1 MDYSTDF
8 ICTYLHLD
16 DFQEQEDLYRIQFL
30 QAFKIE
36 QWDDNIISEKI
47 TTLFGLVKN
56 NEQFKIIFEQAKI
69 SETLQFLIFLGG
81 TQDFDIFKLLF
92 KFELFTYTHKCICDL
107 INKNEISTLS
117 FNNLLNNL

>member
-30 QAFKIE
+30 QAFMIE
-36 QWDDNIISEKI
+36 QWDDNIISEK
-47 TTLFGLVKN
+47 TTNLFKLVKN
-56 NEQFKIIFEQAKI
+56 NKQFKIIFDKARK
-69 SETLQFLIFLGG
+69 SDNLQLLIFLAG

-92 KFELFTYTHKCICDL
+92 KFELFTYTHKCICDF
-107 INKNEISTLS
+107 INENYISDLS

>member
-30 QAFKIE
+30 QAFMIE
-36 QWDDNIISEKI
+36 QWDDNIISEK
-47 TTLFGLVKN
+47 TTNLFKLVKN
-56 NEQFKIIFEQAKI
+56 NKQFKIIFDKARK
-69 SETLQFLIFLGG
+69 SDNLQLLIFLAG

-92 KFELFTYTHKCICDL
+92 KFELFTYTHKCICDF
-107 INKNEISTLS
+107 INEKYISFMITEYL
-117 FNNLLNNL
+117 